1 MDGDPDNGLQPG
13 LLTGVAASDSDGS
26 DGCAGSDGVIDID
39 GSNAVLRADGP
50 EGCSNQTG
58 THLVSGLTAGE
69 GCGKIKTLA
78 PGTPGC
84 NFPACTSGGGNPPN
98 PDPTALNARLTRAPI
113 DHRYNCKPDYATVPP
128 AISWATSALTV
139 ANGQD
144 IRGCAKAAAPHIDD
158 LIQAVGETGMPAGF
172 QSWTAAGYPCTIEG
186 PPSTTTLVPQ
196 GNWYVDCAAFV
207 NKRTIV
213 FQGGNVVFAGSV
225 DVESSA
231 TLAINATPVTF
242 APVDPEAWVFL
253 RSGAFKKGGDA
264 VLIMNNTMLYA
275 TKNAHLEMA
284 GGSGALR
291 WVAPDQGDF
300 DDLALW
306 GDSATTHLWAGQAD
320 LTLEGVFFTPLAQA
334 EYAGT
339 SGQNQ
344 IHAQFVAYR
353 LHARGQGFLVV
364 APGLGRTVEFPLPP
378 ESMLIR

>member
-1 MDGDPDNGLQPG
+1 
-13 LLTGVAASDSDGS
+13 
-26 DGCAGSDGVIDID
+26 
-39 GSNAVLRADGP
+39 
-50 EGCSNQTG
+50 
-58 THLVSGLTAGE
+58 
-69 GCGKIKTLA
+69 
-78 PGTPGC
+78 
-84 NFPACTSGGGNPPN
+84 
-98 PDPTALNARLTRAPI
+98 
-113 DHRYNCKPDYATVPP
+113 DYATVPP

-144 IRGCAKAAAPHIDD
+144 IRGCAEAAAPHIDD

-196 GNWYVDCAAFV
+196 GDWFVDCAAFV

-225 DVESSA
+225 DIESSA

-242 APVDPEAWVFL
+242 DPVGPEAWVFL
-253 RSGAFKKGGDA
+253 RTGAFRKAGDA

-275 TKNAHLEMA
+275 TKNTHVEMA
-284 GGSGALR
+284 GGAGTLT

-306 GDSATTHLWAGQAD
+306 GDSATKHLWAGQAD

-339 SGQNQ
+339 AGQNQ

-353 LHARGQGFLVV
+353 LHARGQGLLAV